1 MTITLIILI
10 VTVAMFI
17 WGRVRADI
25 VALTALAALLVFGI
39 LTPAEAL
46 AGFSSPI
53 VIMMIGLFVVGGA
66 IMQTG
71 LAKLTGNKLMAL
83 SHGNETITFLLVM
96 LVTSFIGAFVSN
108 TGTVALMM
116 PIIMSLAAASG
127 LQSSRFL
134 MPLAFAGSLGGMLT
148 LIGTPPNLV
157 IDEVLTDAGFEPLS
171 FFSFFPVGIIVIAIG
186 IIVLMPLSR
195 LFLSKKQNGK
205 KKKMTKSL
213 DDLVDEYRLLDNLH
227 RYIVPKKRA
236 SAADVSASDASAS
249 DVPAADVSASSASS
263 MEVSANII
271 GKTLKELS
279 LQKRYGVSIIE
290 IRNEK
295 KSRLGL
301 VRDINQNMAKS
312 NSVISEGDT
321 LYIIGDDEKIKVF
334 AKDYGLRKMKD
345 VKIDFY
351 DLGLTEIVVMPTSNF
366 VGLRIGEA
374 NLRKRFGINVLGI
387 KRGGERTTSS
397 SSLSSSSSSS
407 SSEKYITEN
416 LIDRKLHV
424 GDVLLVQGE
433 WTNLSHLSAD
443 TVNWVVLG
451 QPEKV
456 ADKVLLDYKA
466 PVAALIM
473 LLMIAMMV
481 FDFIPVA
488 PVTAVIVAGLLT
500 VFAGCF
506 RNVEAAYK
514 TINWESIVLIA
525 AMMPMSTALEKTGAS
540 ALVSQTLVDS
550 LGSLG
555 PTALLAGIYF
565 TTSLMTMFI
574 SNTATAVLMAPIA
587 LVAAQQVGVSPYA
600 FLFAVTLGA
609 SMCFASPFSTPPNA
623 LVMKAGGYT
632 FMDYVKVGLP
642 LQIIIGVV
650 MTFVLPLLFPY

>member
-1 MTITLIILI
+1 MTTTLIILVI
-10 VTVAMFI
+10 TVALFI

-25 VALTALAALLVFGI
+25 VALTALAALLVLGI

-83 SHGNETITFLLVM
+83 SRGNETITFLLVM

-116 PIIMSLAAASG
+116 PIIMSIAAGSG
-127 LQSSRFL
+127 MQSSRFL

-157 IDEVLTDAGFEPLS
+157 IDEVLTESGYQPLA

-186 IIVLMPLSR
+186 IIVLMPLSKI
-195 LFLSKKQNGK
+195 FLSKKQSGK
-205 KKKMTKSL
+205 KKKQGKSL
-213 DDLVDEYRLLDNLH
+213 DDLVDEYQLLDNLH
-227 RYIVPKKRA
+227 RYIVPSRRPSTA
-236 SAADVSASDASAS
+236 LDENGEQMDIV
-249 DVPAADVSASSASS
+249 
-263 MEVSANII
+263 
-271 GKTLKELS
+271 GKTLKDLS
-279 LQKRYGVSIIE
+279 IQKKYGVSIIE

-301 VRDINQNMAKS
+301 VKDVNQNMAKS
-312 NSVISEGDT
+312 SSTIAVHDT
-321 LYIIGDDEKIKVF
+321 LYIMGDEEKIERF
-334 AKDYGLRKMKD
+334 AQDYDLRKMKD

-366 VGLRIGEA
+366 AGLRIGEA
-374 NLRKRFGINVLGI
+374 NLRKRFGINVLGV
-387 KRGGERTTSS
+387 KRGGSS
-397 SSLSSSSSSS
+397 SDGKVGK
-407 SSEKYITEN
+407 EYITDN
-416 LIDRKLHV
+416 LIATKLHV
-424 GDVLLVQGE
+424 GDMLLVQGE
-433 WTNLSHLSAD
+433 WTNLAHLATD
-443 TVNWVVLG
+443 TSNWVVID
-451 QPEKV
+451 QPEKT

-466 PVAALIM
+466 PVAAAIM

-488 PVTAVIVAGLLT
+488 PVTAVIIAGLLT

-540 ALVSQTLVDS
+540 ALVSQGLVES
-550 LGSLG
+550 LGSMG

-587 LVAAQQVGVSPYA
+587 LVAAQQVGVSPYS

>member
-1 MTITLIILI
+1 MTTTLIILVI
-10 VTVAMFI
+10 TVALFI

-25 VALTALAALLVFGI
+25 VALTALAALLVLGI

-83 SHGNETITFLLVM
+83 SRGNETITFLLVM

-116 PIIMSLAAASG
+116 PIIMSIAAGSG
-127 LQSSRFL
+127 MQSSRFL

-157 IDEVLTDAGFEPLS
+157 IDEVLTEGGYQPLA

-186 IIVLMPLSR
+186 IIVLMPLSKI
-195 LFLSKKQNGK
+195 FLSKKQSGK
-205 KKKMTKSL
+205 KKKQGKSL
-213 DDLVDEYRLLDNLH
+213 DDLVDEYQLLDNLH
-227 RYIVPKKRA
+227 RYIVPSRRP
-236 SAADVSASDASAS
+236 SAAIDENGEQMDIV
-249 DVPAADVSASSASS
+249 
-263 MEVSANII
+263 
-271 GKTLKELS
+271 GKTLKDLS
-279 LQKRYGVSIIE
+279 IQKKYGVSIIE

-301 VRDINQNMAKS
+301 VKDVSQNMAKS
-312 NSVISEGDT
+312 SSTIQVHDT
-321 LYIIGDDEKIKVF
+321 LYIIGEEEKMKRF
-334 AKDYGLRKMKD
+334 ASDYGLRKMKD

-366 VGLRIGEA
+366 AGLRIGDA
-374 NLRKRFGINVLGI
+374 NLRKRFGINVLGV
-387 KRGGERTTSS
+387 KRGDE
-397 SSLSSSSSSS
+397 
-407 SSEKYITEN
+407 YITDN
-416 LIDRKLHV
+416 LIAAKLHV
-424 GDVLLVQGE
+424 GDMLLVQGE
-433 WTNLSHLSAD
+433 WTNLAHLATD
-443 TVNWVVLG
+443 TNNWVVID
-451 QPEKV
+451 QPEKT

-466 PVAALIM
+466 PVAAAIM

-488 PVTAVIVAGLLT
+488 PVTAVIIAGLLT

-540 ALVSQTLVDS
+540 ALVSQGLVES
-550 LGSLG
+550 LGSMG

-587 LVAAQQVGVSPYA
+587 LVAARQVGVSPYS

>member
-10 VTVAMFI
+10 LTVAMFI

-25 VALTALAALLVFGI
+25 VALTALAALLLFGI

-83 SHGNETITFLLVM
+83 SRGNETITFLLVM

-116 PIIMSLAAASG
+116 PIIMSLASASG
-127 LQSSRFL
+127 MQSSLFL

-157 IDEVLTDAGFEPLS
+157 IDEALTDAGFEPLA

-205 KKKMTKSL
+205 GKKKSKSL

-227 RYIVPKKRA
+227 RYIVPSKRT
-236 SAADVSASDASAS
+236 AAALDENGELMDS
-249 DVPAADVSASSASS
+249 
-263 MEVSANII
+263 I
-271 GKTLKELS
+271 GKTLKQLS
-279 LQKRYGVSIIE
+279 IQKRYGVSIIE

-301 VRDINQNMAKS
+301 VKDINQNMAKS
-312 NSVISEGDT
+312 NSTIGEGDT
-321 LYIIGDDEKIKVF
+321 LYVMGDEDKLKRF
-334 AKDYGLRKMKD
+334 AKDYSLRKMKD
-345 VKIDFY
+345 VRIDFY
-351 DLGLTEIVVMPTSNF
+351 ALGLTEIVVMPTSNF

-387 KRGGERTTSS
+387 KRGRKNANPSRPE
-397 SSLSSSSSSS
+397 
-407 SSEKYITEN
+407 EYITEN
-416 LIDRKLHV
+416 LIERKLRV

-433 WTNLSHLSAD
+433 WTNLSHLTAD
-443 TVNWVVLG
+443 TTNWVVLG
-451 QPEKV
+451 QPEKT

-466 PVAALIM
+466 PVAAIIM

-488 PVTAVIVAGLLT
+488 PVTAVIIAGLLT

-550 LGSLG
+550 LGSMG

-609 SMCFASPFSTPPNA
+609 SMCFSSPFSTPPNA

-642 LQIIIGVV
+642 LQIVIGVV

>member
-1 MTITLIILI
+1 MTVTLIILVI
-10 VTVAMFI
+10 TVAMFI

-25 VALTALAALLVFGI
+25 VALTALAALLVLGI

-83 SHGNETITFLLVM
+83 SRGNETITFLLVM

-116 PIIMSLAAASG
+116 PIIMSIAAGSG
-127 LQSSRFL
+127 MQSSRFL

-157 IDEVLTDAGFEPLS
+157 IDEVLTAAGYQPLA

-186 IIVLMPLSR
+186 IIVLMPLSKI
-195 LFLSKKQNGK
+195 FLSKSQGNK
-205 KKKMTKSL
+205 KKKNAKSL

-227 RYIVPKKRA
+227 RYIVPSSRT
-236 SAADVSASDASAS
+236 SAARDENGNVMDI
-249 DVPAADVSASSASS
+249 V
-263 MEVSANII
+263 

-279 LQKRYGVSIIE
+279 IQKKYGVSIIE

-301 VRDINQNMAKS
+301 VKDVNQNMAKS
-312 NSVISEGDT
+312 SSTIQVHDT
-321 LYIIGDDEKIKVF
+321 LYIIGDEQKMQRF
-334 AKDYGLRKMKD
+334 AQDYGLRKMKD

-366 VGLRIGEA
+366 AGLRIGEA
-374 NLRKRFGINVLGI
+374 NLRKRFGINVLGV
-387 KRGGERTTSS
+387 KRGGCE
-397 SSLSSSSSSS
+397 
-407 SSEKYITEN
+407 YITDN
-416 LIDRKLHV
+416 LIAAKLHV
-424 GDVLLVQGE
+424 GDMLLVQGE
-433 WTNLSHLSAD
+433 WTNLAHLTAD
-443 TVNWVVLG
+443 TTNWVVLD
-451 QPEKV
+451 QPEKT

-466 PVAALIM
+466 PVAAAIM
-473 LLMIAMMV
+473 LLMIVMMV

-488 PVTAVIVAGLLT
+488 PVTAVIIAGLLT

-540 ALVSQTLVDS
+540 ALVSQGLVDS
-550 LGSLG
+550 LGAMG

-587 LVAAQQVGVSPYA
+587 LVAAQQVGVSPYS

>member
-1 MTITLIILI
+1 MTITLIILVI
-10 VTVAMFI
+10 TVAMFI

-25 VALTALAALLVFGI
+25 VALTALAALLVLGI

-83 SHGNETITFLLVM
+83 SRGNETVTFLLVM

-116 PIIMSLAAASG
+116 PIIMSIAAGSG
-127 LQSSRFL
+127 MQSSRFL

-157 IDEVLTDAGFEPLS
+157 IDEVLTAAGYQPLA

-186 IIVLMPLSR
+186 IIVLMPLSKI
-195 LFLSKKQNGK
+195 FLSKSQGSRK
-205 KKKMTKSL
+205 KKNAKSL

-227 RYIVPKKRA
+227 RFIVPSSRT
-236 SAADVSASDASAS
+236 SAARDENGNLLDIV
-249 DVPAADVSASSASS
+249 
-263 MEVSANII
+263 

-279 LQKRYGVSIIE
+279 IQKKYGVSIIE

-301 VRDINQNMAKS
+301 VKDVNQNMAKS
-312 NSVISEGDT
+312 SSTIQVHDT
-321 LYIIGDDEKIKVF
+321 LYIIGDEQKMQHF
-334 AKDYGLRKMKD
+334 AQDYGLRKMKD

-374 NLRKRFGINVLGI
+374 NLRKRFGINVLGV
-387 KRGGERTTSS
+387 KRG
-397 SSLSSSSSSS
+397 SSSS
-407 SSEKYITEN
+407 SSEGGRGGSEYITDN
-416 LIDRKLHV
+416 LIVAKLHV
-424 GDVLLVQGE
+424 GDMLLVQGE
-433 WTNLSHLSAD
+433 WTNLAHLTAD
-443 TVNWVVLG
+443 TTNWVVLD
-451 QPEKV
+451 QPEKT

-466 PVAALIM
+466 PVAAAIM

-488 PVTAVIVAGLLT
+488 PVTAVIIAGLLT

-540 ALVSQTLVDS
+540 ALVSQGLVDS
-550 LGSLG
+550 LGAMG

-587 LVAAQQVGVSPYA
+587 LVAAQQVGVSPYS

-650 MTFVLPLLFPY
+650 MTFVLPLLFEY

>member
-17 WGRVRADI
+17 WGRIRADV
-25 VALTALAALLVFGI
+25 VALTALAALLVSGV
-39 LTPAEAL
+39 LTPSEAL

-83 SHGNETITFLLVM
+83 SHGNETVTFLLVM

-116 PIIMSLAAASG
+116 PIIMSLAASSG
-127 LQSSRFL
+127 MQSSRFL

-157 IDEVLTDAGFEPLS
+157 IDEVLVDAGYDHLS
-171 FFSFFPVGIIVIAIG
+171 FFSFFPVGVIVIAIG
-186 IIVLMPLSR
+186 IVVLMPLSR

-205 KKKMTKSL
+205 KKKKAKTL
-213 DDLVDEYRLLDNLH
+213 DDLVDEYQLLDNLY
-227 RYIVPKKRA
+227 RYIVPVKRTSVA
-236 SAADVSASDASAS
+236 IGEDGQPFDLV
-249 DVPAADVSASSASS
+249 
-263 MEVSANII
+263 
-271 GKTLKELS
+271 GKTLKQLEI
-279 LQKRYGVSIIE
+279 QKRYGVSIIE

-295 KSRLGL
+295 KSKLGL
-301 VRDINQNMAKS
+301 VKDVNQNMAKS
-312 NSVISEGDT
+312 SSVIGKGDI
-321 LYIIGDDEKIKVF
+321 LFVMGEDEKVKAF
-334 AKDYGLRKMKD
+334 ARDYGLKKMRD

-366 VGLRIGEA
+366 VGLKIGDA
-374 NLRKRFGINVLGI
+374 NLRKVFGINVLGV
-387 KRGGERTTSS
+387 KREG
-397 SSLSSSSSSS
+397 
-407 SSEKYITEN
+407 KYLTEN
-416 LIDRKLHV
+416 LIAAKLRV

-433 WTNLSHLSAD
+433 WSNLSHLSSD

-451 QPEKV
+451 QPEKT

-466 PVAALIM
+466 PVAAFIM
-473 LLMIAMMV
+473 LLMVVLMM

-488 PVTAVIVAGLLT
+488 PVTSVIIAGLLT
-500 VFAGCF
+500 VFTGCF

-550 LGSLG
+550 LGTVG

-565 TTSLMTMFI
+565 TTSFMTMFI

-587 LVAAQQVGVSPYA
+587 MEAAQQVGVSPYA

-642 LQIIIGVV
+642 LQVIIGIV

>member
-1 MTITLIILI
+1 MTTTLIILVI
-10 VTVAMFI
+10 TVALFI

-25 VALTALAALLVFGI
+25 VALTALAALLVLGI

-46 AGFSSPI
+46 SGFSSPI

-83 SHGNETITFLLVM
+83 SRGNETITFLLVM

-116 PIIMSLAAASG
+116 PIIMSIAAGSG
-127 LQSSRFL
+127 MQSSRFL

-157 IDEVLTDAGFEPLS
+157 IDEVLTEGGYQPLA

-186 IIVLMPLSR
+186 IIVLMPLSKI
-195 LFLSKKQNGK
+195 FLSKKQSGK
-205 KKKMTKSL
+205 KKKQGKSL
-213 DDLVDEYRLLDNLH
+213 DDLVDEYQLLDNLH
-227 RYIVPKKRA
+227 RYIVPSRRP
-236 SAADVSASDASAS
+236 SAAIDENGEQMDIV
-249 DVPAADVSASSASS
+249 
-263 MEVSANII
+263 
-271 GKTLKELS
+271 GKNLKELS
-279 LQKRYGVSIIE
+279 IQKKYGVSIIE

-301 VRDINQNMAKS
+301 VKDVSQNMAKS
-312 NSVISEGDT
+312 SSTIQVHDT
-321 LYIIGDDEKIKVF
+321 LYIIGEEEKMKRF
-334 AKDYGLRKMKD
+334 ASDYGLRKMKD

-366 VGLRIGEA
+366 AGLRIGEA
-374 NLRKRFGINVLGI
+374 NLRKRFGINVLGV
-387 KRGGERTTSS
+387 KRGDE
-397 SSLSSSSSSS
+397 
-407 SSEKYITEN
+407 YITDN
-416 LIDRKLHV
+416 LIAAKLHV
-424 GDVLLVQGE
+424 GDMLLVQGE
-433 WTNLSHLSAD
+433 WTNLAHLATD
-443 TVNWVVLG
+443 TSNWVVID
-451 QPEKV
+451 QPEKT

-466 PVAALIM
+466 PVAAAIM
-473 LLMIAMMV
+473 LLMIVMMV

-488 PVTAVIVAGLLT
+488 PVTAVIIAGLLT

-540 ALVSQTLVDS
+540 ALVSQGLVES
-550 LGSLG
+550 LGSMG

-587 LVAAQQVGVSPYA
+587 LVAAQQVGVSPYS

>member
-10 VTVAMFI
+10 ITVAMFI
-17 WGRVRADI
+17 WGKVRADI

-66 IMQTG
+66 IMQPG

-83 SHGNETITFLLVM
+83 SRGNETITFLLVM

-116 PIIMSLAAASG
+116 PIIMSLAAGSG
-127 LQSSRFL
+127 MQSSRFL

-157 IDEVLTDAGFEPLS
+157 IDEVLTESGFKPLA

-186 IIVLMPLSR
+186 IIVLMPLSK
-195 LFLSKKQNGK
+195 LFLSRKQSGK
-205 KKKMTKSL
+205 KKKTKSL

-227 RYIVPKKRA
+227 RYIVPSNRT
-236 SAADVSASDASAS
+236 SAAKDENGE
-249 DVPAADVSASSASS
+249 P
-263 MEVSANII
+263 MNIV

-279 LQKRYGVSIIE
+279 IQKKYGVSIIE

-301 VRDINQNMAKS
+301 VQDVNQNMAKS
-312 NSVISEGDT
+312 SSTIQEHDI
-321 LYIIGDDEKIKVF
+321 LYIIGDEQKMQRF
-334 AKDYGLRKMKD
+334 AQDYGVRRMKD

-366 VGLRIGEA
+366 AGLRIGEA
-374 NLRKRFGINVLGI
+374 NLRKRFGINVLGV
-387 KRGGERTTSS
+387 KRGGG
-397 SSLSSSSSSS
+397 SS
-407 SSEKYITEN
+407 SSEGGRSGNEYITDN
-416 LIDRKLHV
+416 LIAAKLHV
-424 GDVLLVQGE
+424 GDMLLVQGE
-433 WTNLSHLSAD
+433 WTNLTHLTAD
-443 TVNWVVLG
+443 TTNWVVLD
-451 QPEKV
+451 QPEKA

-466 PVAALIM
+466 PVAAAIM

-488 PVTAVIVAGLLT
+488 PVTAVIIAGLLT

-540 ALVSQTLVDS
+540 ALVSQGLVDS
-550 LGSLG
+550 LGTMG

-587 LVAAQQVGVSPYA
+587 LVAAQQVGVSPYS

-650 MTFVLPLLFPY
+650 MTFVLPLLFEY

>member
-10 VTVAMFI
+10 ITVAMFI
-17 WGRVRADI
+17 WGKVRADI

-53 VIMMIGLFVVGGA
+53 VVMMIGLFVVGGA

-83 SHGNETITFLLVM
+83 SRGNETITFLLVM

-116 PIIMSLAAASG
+116 PIIMSLAAGSG
-127 LQSSRFL
+127 MQSSRFL

-157 IDEVLTDAGFEPLS
+157 IDEVLTEAGFKPLA

-186 IIVLMPLSR
+186 IIVLMPLSKI
-195 LFLSKKQNGK
+195 FLSKKQSGK
-205 KKKMTKSL
+205 KKKQGKSL
-213 DDLVDEYRLLDNLH
+213 DDLVDEYQLLDNLH
-227 RYIVPKKRA
+227 RYIVPSRRP
-236 SAADVSASDASAS
+236 SAAIDENGEQMDIV
-249 DVPAADVSASSASS
+249 
-263 MEVSANII
+263 
-271 GKTLKELS
+271 GKTLKDLS
-279 LQKRYGVSIIE
+279 IQKKYGVSIIE

-301 VRDINQNMAKS
+301 VKDVSQNMAKS
-312 NSVISEGDT
+312 SSTIQVHDT
-321 LYIIGDDEKIKVF
+321 LYIIGEEEKMKRF
-334 AKDYGLRKMKD
+334 ASDYGLRKIKD

-366 VGLRIGEA
+366 AGLRIGDA
-374 NLRKRFGINVLGI
+374 NLRKRFGINVLGV
-387 KRGGERTTSS
+387 KRGDE
-397 SSLSSSSSSS
+397 
-407 SSEKYITEN
+407 YITDN
-416 LIDRKLHV
+416 LIATKLHV
-424 GDVLLVQGE
+424 GDMLLVQGE
-433 WTNLSHLSAD
+433 WTNLAHLATD
-443 TVNWVVLG
+443 TSNWVVID
-451 QPEKV
+451 QPEKT

-466 PVAALIM
+466 PVAAAIM

-488 PVTAVIVAGLLT
+488 PVTAVIIAGLLT

-540 ALVSQTLVDS
+540 ALVSQGLVES
-550 LGSLG
+550 LGSMG

-587 LVAAQQVGVSPYA
+587 LVAARQVGVSPYS

>member
-1 MTITLIILI
+1 MTTTLIILLI
-10 VTVAMFI
+10 TVALFI

-25 VALTALAALLVFGI
+25 VALTALAALLVLGI

-83 SHGNETITFLLVM
+83 SRGNETITFLLVM

-116 PIIMSLAAASG
+116 PIIMSIAAGSG
-127 LQSSRFL
+127 MQSSRFL

-157 IDEVLTDAGFEPLS
+157 IDEVLTEGGYQPLA

-186 IIVLMPLSR
+186 IIVLMPLSKI
-195 LFLSKKQNGK
+195 FLSKKQSGK
-205 KKKMTKSL
+205 KKKQGKSL
-213 DDLVDEYRLLDNLH
+213 DDLVDEYQLLDNLH
-227 RYIVPKKRA
+227 RYIVPSRRS
-236 SAADVSASDASAS
+236 SAALDENGKQMDIV
-249 DVPAADVSASSASS
+249 
-263 MEVSANII
+263 
-271 GKTLKELS
+271 GKTLKDLS
-279 LQKRYGVSIIE
+279 IQKKYGVSIIE

-301 VRDINQNMAKS
+301 VKDVSQNMAKS
-312 NSVISEGDT
+312 SSTIQVHDT
-321 LYIIGDDEKIKVF
+321 LYIIGEEEKMKRF
-334 AKDYGLRKMKD
+334 ASDYGLRKMKD

-366 VGLRIGEA
+366 AGLRIGDA
-374 NLRKRFGINVLGI
+374 NLRKRFGINVLGV
-387 KRGGERTTSS
+387 KRGDE
-397 SSLSSSSSSS
+397 
-407 SSEKYITEN
+407 YITDN
-416 LIDRKLHV
+416 LIATKLHV
-424 GDVLLVQGE
+424 GDMLLVQGE
-433 WTNLSHLSAD
+433 WTNLAHLATD
-443 TVNWVVLG
+443 TSNWVVID
-451 QPEKV
+451 QPEKT

-466 PVAALIM
+466 PVAAAIM

-488 PVTAVIVAGLLT
+488 PVTAVIIAGLLT

-540 ALVSQTLVDS
+540 ALVSQGLVES
-550 LGSLG
+550 LGSMG

-587 LVAAQQVGVSPYA
+587 LVAAQQVGVSPYS

>member
-10 VTVAMFI
+10 ITVAMFI

-25 VALTALAALLVFGI
+25 VALTALAALLVLGI

-83 SHGNETITFLLVM
+83 SRGNETVTFLLVM

-116 PIIMSLAAASG
+116 PIIMSLAAGSG
-127 LQSSRFL
+127 MQSSRFL

-157 IDEVLTDAGFEPLS
+157 IDEVLTEAGFKPLA

-186 IIVLMPLSR
+186 IIVLMPLSKI
-195 LFLSKKQNGK
+195 FLSQKQNGK
-205 KKKMTKSL
+205 KKKNGKSL
-213 DDLVDEYRLLDNLH
+213 DDLVDEYQLLDNLH
-227 RYIVPKKRA
+227 RYIVPSKRT
-236 SAADVSASDASAS
+236 AAAIDENGQMMDIV
-249 DVPAADVSASSASS
+249 
-263 MEVSANII
+263 
-271 GKTLKELS
+271 GKTLKDLS
-279 LQKRYGVSIIE
+279 IQKKYGVSIIE

-301 VRDINQNMAKS
+301 VKDVNQNMAKS
-312 NSVISEGDT
+312 SSTIAVYDT
-321 LYIIGDDEKIKVF
+321 LYIMGDEEKIERF
-334 AKDYGLRKMKD
+334 AQDYDLRKMKD

-366 VGLRIGEA
+366 AGLRIGDA
-374 NLRKRFGINVLGI
+374 NLRKRFGINVLGV
-387 KRGGERTTSS
+387 KRGGSS
-397 SSLSSSSSSS
+397 SDGKVGK
-407 SSEKYITEN
+407 EYITDN
-416 LIDRKLHV
+416 LIATKLHV
-424 GDVLLVQGE
+424 GDMLLVQGE
-433 WTNLSHLSAD
+433 WTNLAHLTAD
-443 TVNWVVLG
+443 TTNWVVLD
-451 QPEKV
+451 QPEKT

-466 PVAALIM
+466 PVAAAIM

-488 PVTAVIVAGLLT
+488 PVTAVIIAGLLT

-540 ALVSQTLVDS
+540 ALVSQGLVDS
-550 LGSLG
+550 LGSMG

-587 LVAAQQVGVSPYA
+587 LVAAQQVGVSPYS

>member
-1 MTITLIILI
+1 MTITLIILVI
-10 VTVAMFI
+10 TVAMFI

-25 VALTALAALLVFGI
+25 VALTALAALLVLGI

-83 SHGNETITFLLVM
+83 SRGNETITFLLVM

-116 PIIMSLAAASG
+116 PIIMSIAAGSG
-127 LQSSRFL
+127 MQSSRFL

-157 IDEVLTDAGFEPLS
+157 IDEVLTAAGYQPLA

-186 IIVLMPLSR
+186 IIVLMPLSKIY
-195 LFLSKKQNGK
+195 LSKSQGSK
-205 KKKMTKSL
+205 KKKNAKSL

-227 RYIVPKKRA
+227 RFIVPSSRT
-236 SAADVSASDASAS
+236 SAARDENGNQLDIV
-249 DVPAADVSASSASS
+249 
-263 MEVSANII
+263 

-279 LQKRYGVSIIE
+279 IQKKYGVSIIE

-301 VRDINQNMAKS
+301 VKDVNQNMAKS
-312 NSVISEGDT
+312 SSTIQVHDT
-321 LYIIGDDEKIKVF
+321 LYIIGDEQKMQRF
-334 AKDYGLRKMKD
+334 AQDYGLRKMKD

-366 VGLRIGEA
+366 AGLRIGEA
-374 NLRKRFGINVLGI
+374 NLRKRFGINVLGV
-387 KRGGERTTSS
+387 KRG
-397 SSLSSSSSSS
+397 SSSS
-407 SSEKYITEN
+407 SSEGGRGGSEYITDN
-416 LIDRKLHV
+416 LIAAKLHV
-424 GDVLLVQGE
+424 GDMLLVQGE
-433 WTNLSHLSAD
+433 WTNLAHLTAD
-443 TVNWVVLG
+443 TTNWVVLD
-451 QPEKV
+451 QPEKT

-466 PVAALIM
+466 PVAAAIM

-488 PVTAVIVAGLLT
+488 PVTAVIIAGLLT

-525 AMMPMSTALEKTGAS
+525 SMMPMSTALEKTGAS
-540 ALVSQTLVDS
+540 ALVSQGLVDS
-550 LGSLG
+550 LGAMG

-587 LVAAQQVGVSPYA
+587 LVAAQQVGVSPYS

-650 MTFVLPLLFPY
+650 MTFVLPLLFEY

>member
-1 MTITLIILI
+1 MTTTLIILVI
-10 VTVAMFI
+10 TVALFI

-25 VALTALAALLVFGI
+25 VALTALAALLVLGI

-83 SHGNETITFLLVM
+83 SRGNETITFLLVM

-116 PIIMSLAAASG
+116 PIIMSIAAGSG
-127 LQSSRFL
+127 MQSSRFL

-157 IDEVLTDAGFEPLS
+157 IDEVLTEGGYQPLA

-186 IIVLMPLSR
+186 IIVLMPLSKI
-195 LFLSKKQNGK
+195 FLSKKQSGK
-205 KKKMTKSL
+205 KKKQGKSL
-213 DDLVDEYRLLDNLH
+213 DDLVDEYQLLDNLH
-227 RYIVPKKRA
+227 RYIVPSRRS
-236 SAADVSASDASAS
+236 SAALDENGKQMDIV
-249 DVPAADVSASSASS
+249 
-263 MEVSANII
+263 
-271 GKTLKELS
+271 GKTLKDLS
-279 LQKRYGVSIIE
+279 IQKKYGVSIIE

-301 VRDINQNMAKS
+301 VKDVSQNMAKS
-312 NSVISEGDT
+312 SSTIQVHDT
-321 LYIIGDDEKIKVF
+321 LYIIGEEEKMKRF
-334 AKDYGLRKMKD
+334 ASDYGLRKMKD

-366 VGLRIGEA
+366 AGLRIGDA
-374 NLRKRFGINVLGI
+374 NLRKRFGINVLGV
-387 KRGGERTTSS
+387 KRGDE
-397 SSLSSSSSSS
+397 
-407 SSEKYITEN
+407 YITDN
-416 LIDRKLHV
+416 LIATKLHV
-424 GDVLLVQGE
+424 GDMLLVQGE
-433 WTNLSHLSAD
+433 WTNLAHLATD
-443 TVNWVVLG
+443 TSNWVVID
-451 QPEKV
+451 QPEKT

-466 PVAALIM
+466 PVAAAIM

-488 PVTAVIVAGLLT
+488 PVTAVIIAGLLT

-540 ALVSQTLVDS
+540 ALVSQGLVES
-550 LGSLG
+550 LGSMG

-587 LVAAQQVGVSPYA
+587 LVAAQQVGVSPYS

>member
-1 MTITLIILI
+1 MQKIHLKFFHSMTITLIILI
-10 VTVAMFI
+10 ITVAMFI

-25 VALTALAALLVFGI
+25 VALTALAALLVLGI

-83 SHGNETITFLLVM
+83 SRGNETVTFLLVM

-116 PIIMSLAAASG
+116 PIIMSLAAGSG
-127 LQSSRFL
+127 MQSSRFL

-157 IDEVLTDAGFEPLS
+157 IDEVLTEAGFKPLA

-186 IIVLMPLSR
+186 IIVLMPLSKI
-195 LFLSKKQNGK
+195 FLSKKQNGK
-205 KKKMTKSL
+205 KKNNRKSL
-213 DDLVDEYRLLDNLH
+213 DDLVDEYQLLDNLH
-227 RYIVPKKRA
+227 RYIVPSKRT
-236 SAADVSASDASAS
+236 AAAIDENGQMMDIV
-249 DVPAADVSASSASS
+249 
-263 MEVSANII
+263 
-271 GKTLKELS
+271 GKTLKDLS
-279 LQKRYGVSIIE
+279 IQKKYGVSIIE

-301 VRDINQNMAKS
+301 VKDVSQNMAKS
-312 NSVISEGDT
+312 SSTIQVHDT
-321 LYIIGDDEKIKVF
+321 LYIIGEEEKMKRF
-334 AKDYGLRKMKD
+334 ASDYGLRKMKD

-366 VGLRIGEA
+366 AGLRIGDA
-374 NLRKRFGINVLGI
+374 NLRKRFGINVLGV
-387 KRGGERTTSS
+387 KRGDE
-397 SSLSSSSSSS
+397 
-407 SSEKYITEN
+407 YITDN
-416 LIDRKLHV
+416 LIATKLHV
-424 GDVLLVQGE
+424 GDMLLVQGE
-433 WTNLSHLSAD
+433 WTNLAHLTAD
-443 TVNWVVLG
+443 TTNWVVLD
-451 QPEKV
+451 QPEKT

-466 PVAALIM
+466 PVAAAIM

-488 PVTAVIVAGLLT
+488 PVTAVIIAGLLT

-540 ALVSQTLVDS
+540 ALVSQGLVDS
-550 LGSLG
+550 LGSMG

-587 LVAAQQVGVSPYA
+587 LVAAQQVGVSPYS

>member
-1 MTITLIILI
+1 MTITLIILVI
-10 VTVAMFI
+10 TVAMFI

-25 VALTALAALLVFGI
+25 VALTALAALLVLGI

-83 SHGNETITFLLVM
+83 SRGNETITFLLVM

-116 PIIMSLAAASG
+116 PIIMSIAAGSG
-127 LQSSRFL
+127 MQSSRFL

-157 IDEVLTDAGFEPLS
+157 IDEVLTAAGYQPLA

-186 IIVLMPLSR
+186 IIVLMPLSKI
-195 LFLSKKQNGK
+195 FLSKSQGSRK
-205 KKKMTKSL
+205 KKNAKSL

-227 RYIVPKKRA
+227 RFIVPSSRT
-236 SAADVSASDASAS
+236 SAARDENGNQLDIV
-249 DVPAADVSASSASS
+249 
-263 MEVSANII
+263 

-279 LQKRYGVSIIE
+279 IQKKYGVSIIE

-301 VRDINQNMAKS
+301 VKDVNQNMAKS
-312 NSVISEGDT
+312 SSTIQVHDT
-321 LYIIGDDEKIKVF
+321 LYIIGDEQKMQRF
-334 AKDYGLRKMKD
+334 ARDYGLRKMKD

-366 VGLRIGEA
+366 AGLRIGEA
-374 NLRKRFGINVLGI
+374 NLRKRFGINVLGV
-387 KRGGERTTSS
+387 KRG
-397 SSLSSSSSSS
+397 SSSSS
-407 SSEKYITEN
+407 SSEGGRGGSEYITDN
-416 LIDRKLHV
+416 LIAAKLHV
-424 GDVLLVQGE
+424 GDMLLVQGE
-433 WTNLSHLSAD
+433 WTNLAHLTAD
-443 TVNWVVLG
+443 TTNWVVLD
-451 QPEKV
+451 QPEKT

-466 PVAALIM
+466 PVAAAIM

-488 PVTAVIVAGLLT
+488 PVTAVIIAGLLT

-540 ALVSQTLVDS
+540 ALVSQGLVDS
-550 LGSLG
+550 LGAMG

-587 LVAAQQVGVSPYA
+587 LVAAQQVGVSPYS

-650 MTFVLPLLFPY
+650 MTFVLPLLFEY

>member
-1 MTITLIILI
+1 MTTTLIILLI
-10 VTVAMFI
+10 TVALFI
-17 WGRVRADI
+17 WGRIRADI
-25 VALTALAALLVFGI
+25 VALAALASLLIFGI
-39 LTPAEAL
+39 LTPTEAL

-83 SHGNETITFLLVM
+83 SHGNEAVAFVLVM

-116 PIIMSLAAASG
+116 PIVMSMASASG
-127 LQSSRFL
+127 IRSSRLL

-157 IDEVLTDAGFEPLS
+157 IDEALTEAGYQPLS
-171 FFSFFPVGIIVIAIG
+171 FFAFFPVGLIVIAIG

-195 LFLSKKQNGK
+195 LFLTKASGKNKKRK
-205 KKKMTKSL
+205 KKSL
-213 DDLVDEYRLLDNLH
+213 DDLVSEYNLLDNLH
-227 RYIVPKKRA
+227 RYT
-236 SAADVSASDASAS
+236 
-249 DVPAADVSASSASS
+249 VPAKAQMLTTNGENAQQ
-263 MEVSANII
+263 NIV
-271 GKTLKELS
+271 GATLKDLDI
-279 LQKRYGVSIIE
+279 QRRYGVSIIE

-295 KSRLGL
+295 KSTLGI
-301 VRDINQNMAKS
+301 VKDVNQTMAIS
-312 NSVISEGDT
+312 NSVVAEGDT
-321 LYIIGDDEKIKVF
+321 LYIMGDEEKIERF
-334 AKDYGLRKMKD
+334 AHDYRLQKLHD

-351 DLGLTEIVVMPTSNF
+351 DLGLTEIVVMPTSSL
-366 VGLRIGEA
+366 VGLRIGQA

-387 KRGGERTTSS
+387 KRGDEPDKNSYPTSDKAIDKNITTR
-397 SSLSSSSSSS
+397 
-407 SSEKYITEN
+407 KYLTEN
-416 LIDRKLHV
+416 IINAKLHV

-433 WTNLSHLSAD
+433 WTNLSHLSDD
-443 TVNWVVLG
+443 TENWVVLG
-451 QPEKV
+451 QPDKA

-473 LLMIAMMV
+473 LLMVGMMV

-500 VFAGCF
+500 VFCGCF

-525 AMMPMSTALEKTGAS
+525 AMLPMSTALEKTGAS
-540 ALVSQTLVDS
+540 ALVSQALVSS
-550 LGSLG
+550 LGSVG

-565 TTSLMTMFI
+565 TTSLLTMFI
-574 SNTATAVLMAPIA
+574 SNTATAVLMSPIA

-642 LQIIIGVV
+642 LQIIIGIV

>member
-1 MTITLIILI
+1 MTTTLIILVI
-10 VTVAMFI
+10 TVALFI

-25 VALTALAALLVFGI
+25 VALTALAALLVLGI
-39 LTPAEAL
+39 LTAAEAL

-83 SHGNETITFLLVM
+83 SRGNETITFLLVM

-116 PIIMSLAAASG
+116 PIIMSIAAGSG
-127 LQSSRFL
+127 MQSSRFL

-157 IDEVLTDAGFEPLS
+157 IDEVLTESGYQPLA

-186 IIVLMPLSR
+186 IIVLMPLSKI
-195 LFLSKKQNGK
+195 FLSKKQSGK
-205 KKKMTKSL
+205 KKKQGKSL
-213 DDLVDEYRLLDNLH
+213 DDLVDEYQLLDNLH
-227 RYIVPKKRA
+227 RYIVPSRRP
-236 SAADVSASDASAS
+236 SAALDENGEQMDIV
-249 DVPAADVSASSASS
+249 
-263 MEVSANII
+263 
-271 GKTLKELS
+271 GKTLKDLS
-279 LQKRYGVSIIE
+279 IQKKYGVSIIE

-301 VRDINQNMAKS
+301 VKDVSQNMAKS
-312 NSVISEGDT
+312 SSTIQVHDT
-321 LYIIGDDEKIKVF
+321 LYIIGEEEKMKRF
-334 AKDYGLRKMKD
+334 ASDYGLRKMKD

-366 VGLRIGEA
+366 AGLRIGDA
-374 NLRKRFGINVLGI
+374 NLRKRFGINVLGV
-387 KRGGERTTSS
+387 KRGDE
-397 SSLSSSSSSS
+397 
-407 SSEKYITEN
+407 YITDN
-416 LIDRKLHV
+416 LIAAKLHV
-424 GDVLLVQGE
+424 GDMLLVQGE
-433 WTNLSHLSAD
+433 WTNLAHLATD
-443 TVNWVVLG
+443 TSNWVVID
-451 QPEKV
+451 QPEKT

-466 PVAALIM
+466 PVAAAIM

-488 PVTAVIVAGLLT
+488 PVTAVIIAGLLT

-540 ALVSQTLVDS
+540 ALVSQGLVES
-550 LGSLG
+550 LGSMG

-587 LVAAQQVGVSPYA
+587 LVAAQQVGVSPYS

>member
-1 MTITLIILI
+1 MTVTLIILVI
-10 VTVAMFI
+10 TVAMFI

-25 VALTALAALLVFGI
+25 VALTALAALLVLGI

-83 SHGNETITFLLVM
+83 SRGNETITFLLVM

-116 PIIMSLAAASG
+116 PIIMSIAAGSG
-127 LQSSRFL
+127 MQSSRFL

-157 IDEVLTDAGFEPLS
+157 IDEVLTAAGYQPLA

-186 IIVLMPLSR
+186 IIVLMPLSKI
-195 LFLSKKQNGK
+195 FLSKSQGNK
-205 KKKMTKSL
+205 KKKNAKSL
-213 DDLVDEYRLLDNLH
+213 DDLVDEYRLLDNMH
-227 RYIVPKKRA
+227 RYIVPSSRT
-236 SAADVSASDASAS
+236 SAARDENGNRMDIV
-249 DVPAADVSASSASS
+249 
-263 MEVSANII
+263 

-279 LQKRYGVSIIE
+279 IQKKYGVSIIE

-301 VRDINQNMAKS
+301 VKDVNQNMAKS
-312 NSVISEGDT
+312 SSTIQVHDT
-321 LYIIGDDEKIKVF
+321 LYIIGDEQKMQRF
-334 AKDYGLRKMKD
+334 AHDYGLRKMKD

-366 VGLRIGEA
+366 AGLRIGEA
-374 NLRKRFGINVLGI
+374 NLRKRFGINVLGV
-387 KRGGERTTSS
+387 KRG
-397 SSLSSSSSSS
+397 SSSSS
-407 SSEKYITEN
+407 SSEGGRGGSEYITDN
-416 LIDRKLHV
+416 LIAAKLHV
-424 GDVLLVQGE
+424 GDMLLVQGE
-433 WTNLSHLSAD
+433 WTNLAHLTAD
-443 TVNWVVLG
+443 TTNWVVLD
-451 QPEKV
+451 QPEKT

-466 PVAALIM
+466 PVAAAIM

-488 PVTAVIVAGLLT
+488 PVTAVIIAGLLT

-540 ALVSQTLVDS
+540 ALVSQGLVDS
-550 LGSLG
+550 LGAMG

-587 LVAAQQVGVSPYA
+587 LVAAQQVGVSPYS

-650 MTFVLPLLFPY
+650 MTFVLPLLFAY